1 MGDFFNDI
9 SSKKIIAIIVIG
21 ILLFF
26 AFYKER
32 FLLSNSDNEHLN
44 KLSKKTNNKL
54 SGRTIVAIIW
64 FSILILSLT
73 LALIFY

>member
-1 MGDFFNDI
+1 MEDFFNDI
-9 SSKKIIAIIVIG
+9 TPKKIIAIAVIG
-21 ILLFF
+21 ILLFL

-44 KLSKKTNNKL
+44 KLSEKTNKKL
-54 SGRTIVAIIW
+54 SGRTINAIIG
-64 FSILILSLT
+64 FSFLILSLI